1 MRKGFDQPEET
12 ERMSQR
18 TFNALYDNYKTAVY
32 AFSYRLTQN
41 RGEAEDL
48 FQDTWL
54 RVAQNFPKVIDM
66 RKVKAWLF
74 TITANLHKDALRKK
88 RIRRLFLFQRKWE
101 FDQEGACYEDSAVL
115 SSSDK
120 SNGGKRLDIGRDIS
134 LAMAR
139 LPAPQR
145 LIFVLKEVEGFKQSE
160 ISEMLRMPLGTV
172 KSLMYRAVQ
181 RLRCD
186 LTAYHPKKNKNSK
199 RGPNEMQR
207 C

>member
-1 MRKGFDQPEET
+1 
-12 ERMSQR
+12 MSQR
-18 TFNALYDNYKTAVY
+18 TFDALYDSYKTAVY
-32 AFSYRLTQN
+32 AFAYRLTQN

-48 FQDTWL
+48 FQETWM
-54 RVAQNFPKVIDM
+54 RVAQNFPKVLDM
-66 RKVKAWLF
+66 KKVKAWLF
-74 TITANLHKDALRKK
+74 TIAANLHKDALRKK

-101 FDQEGACYEDSAVL
+101 FDQEWACYEDSSTL

-120 SNGGKRLDIGRDIS
+120 NGSERLDTSRDIS
-134 LAMAR
+134 LAVAK
-139 LPAPQR
+139 LPATQR

-160 ISEMLRMPLGTV
+160 ISEMLGMPLGTV

-181 RLRCD
+181 RLRFD
-186 LTAYHPKKNKNSK
+186 LTAYHPKKNKNNE

>member
-1 MRKGFDQPEET
+1 MRKRFDQPEEM

-18 TFNALYDNYKTAVY
+18 TFDGLYDNYKTAVY

-48 FQDTWL
+48 FQETWL
-54 RVAQNFPKVIDM
+54 RVAQNFPKVLDM
-66 RKVKAWLF
+66 KKVKAWLF
-74 TITANLHKDALRKK
+74 TITANLHRDALRKK
-88 RIRRLFLFQRKWE
+88 RTRRLFLLRRKWG
-101 FDQEGACYEDSAVL
+101 FDQERTCYEDSSVL

-120 SNGGKRLDIGRDIS
+120 SNGSERLDISRDIS

-160 ISEMLRMPLGTV
+160 ISEMLGMPIGTV

-181 RLRCD
+181 RLRRD
-186 LTAYHPKKNKNSK
+186 LTSYHPQKNKNNE

>member
-1 MRKGFDQPEET
+1 
-12 ERMSQR
+12 MSQR
-18 TFNALYDNYKTAVY
+18 TFDALYDSYKTAVY
-32 AFSYRLTQN
+32 AFAYRLTQN

-48 FQDTWL
+48 FQETWL
-54 RVAQNFPKVIDM
+54 RVAQNFPKVLDM
-66 RKVKAWLF
+66 KKVKAWLF
-74 TITANLHKDALRKK
+74 TIAANLHKDALRKK

-101 FDQEGACYEDSAVL
+101 FDQELACYGDSPPPR
-115 SSSDK
+115 SSDNA
-120 SNGGKRLDIGRDIS
+120 NGSERVDISRDIS
-134 LAMAR
+134 LAMAK

-160 ISEMLRMPLGTV
+160 ISEMLGMPIGTV

-186 LTAYHPKKNKNSK
+186 LTAYHPKKNKNNE